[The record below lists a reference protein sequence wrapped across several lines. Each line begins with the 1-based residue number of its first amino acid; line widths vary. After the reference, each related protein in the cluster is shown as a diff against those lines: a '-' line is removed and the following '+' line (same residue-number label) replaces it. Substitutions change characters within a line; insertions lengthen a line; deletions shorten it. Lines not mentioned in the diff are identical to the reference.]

1 MPFSKTNESN
11 SWSVGPNKASYW
23 YSVRLGHRV
32 YVFGFSTFCTID
44 YLYRIIC
51 RLFVPRTVHIT
62 DYSYHTPFIPDFFV
76 PLTIHTLYSILANCA
91 LAHSLSICMNLCCQD
106 ELKIWWINLHHHRC
120 GTVYCRWFGTCHC
133 QNGKW
138 FLKNS
143 PITMAP
149 VIWNTYLLNRYY

>member
-62 DYSYHTPFIPDFFV
+62 DYSYHTPFIPDFSYHWLFIPYTV
-76 PLTIHTLYSILANCA
+76 FWPTAPWHTVSRFAWTCVAKTNWKF
-91 LAHSLSICMNLCCQD
+91 D
-106 ELKIWWINLHHHRC
+106 E
-120 GTVYCRWFGTCHC
+120 
-133 QNGKW
+133 
-138 FLKNS
+138 
-143 PITMAP
+143 
-149 VIWNTYLLNRYY
+149 